1 MMKSKINQ
9 NILKSLVLGAL
20 GSLAIACLF
29 LIQPV
34 QSLMKE
40 VDAIGSAQAPDAV
53 TISAGVYADNT
64 CSGTPIATDA
74 SPVAPTSA
82 IVYCY
87 FLSNSGSYTFPSPGG
102 YTVVDSFGNVTSAS
116 GPFTV
121 GVPITLF
128 RASTIGNVNQTSV
141 VTFSGN
147 IPSNGGVTPY
157 VVTGTVTAYAM
168 YPSVSL
174 SKTVGLGGS
183 CSVTNTLSVSVG
195 SAPIVVYC
203 YRITNNGNV
212 PITITD
218 LSDDKIVSIAA
229 RTNLVF
235 PSVLPRNTT
244 LTGALVYEALTST
257 ITNTAKVTA
266 THTVAGAF
274 LGSPLNA
281 TSQASVV
288 FVAPIPA
295 IKLNVYLTT
304 GSDCAT
310 ASSDTL
316 SVAPNSSVK
325 FCYVAKN
332 IGNTTLYTHSL
343 KVNGATLFAGSLITL
358 PVGNTTIF
366 SQGPISVS
374 GAIGSET
381 IYAASWTGTE
391 IFGAN
396 TNNSESSESATLRF
410 ADATPTPTPR
420 PGFATS
426 TPTVTPTPLATA
438 TPSTPTDIVA
448 SISGPANGSPSTIFS
463 YTIRI
468 LNNSVTTAGG
478 LVFTNTLP
486 SNASFQG
493 VIRGSGITCPTMPS
507 VGDIG
512 GTIVCNITG
521 TLISGQFD
529 ELSVT
534 IRPIDSTNINTSV
547 TASTTTYETNRAN
560 NVATF
565 IVRLEPLK
573 FFIPFVP
580 SLLKN

>member
-40 VDAIGSAQAPDAV
+40 VDAIGSAQVPDAV
-53 TISAGVYADNT
+53 TISTGVYADNT

-87 FLSNSGSYTFPSPGG
+87 FLSNSGSYTFPTG
-102 YTVVDSFGNVTSAS
+102 YNVSDSAGALTTPS
-116 GPFTV
+116 GPLTV
-121 GVPITLF
+121 GLPITLF
-128 RASTIGNVNQTSV
+128 SATTAGTVNSTRI
-141 VTFSGN
+141 VTFSGLE
-147 IPSNGGVTPY
+147 PVGGVFVSK
-157 VVTGTVTAYAM
+157 VVTKSITAFVM
-168 YPSVSL
+168 SPSIIL
-174 SKTVGLGGS
+174 TKTVGLSAS
-183 CSVTNTLSVSVG
+183 CSPTNTLRPSVG
-195 SAPIVVYC
+195 TAPVSAIYC
-203 YRITNNGNV
+203 YQITNNGNV
-212 PITITD
+212 SVTITG
-218 LSDDKIVSIAA
+218 LSDDKISGVAAAASSI
-229 RTNLVF
+229 F
-235 PSVLPRNTT
+235 PAVLPRNSSISP
-244 LTGALVYEALTST
+244 LLVAQLVST
-257 ITNTAKVTA
+257 DITNTAKVTA
-266 THTVAGAF
+266 THFVAGVA
-274 LGSPLNA
+274 SPIVS

>member
-87 FLSNSGSYTFPSPGG
+87 FLTNSGSYTFPSG
-102 YTVVDSFGNVTSAS
+102 YNIIDSLGSSNSVP
-116 GPFTV
+116 GPFTI
-121 GVPITLF
+121 GTPITF
-128 RASTIGNVNQTSV
+128 YNSISPTGNINKTVV

-147 IPSNGGVTPY
+147 IPSGNGFVPY
-157 VVTGTVTAYAM
+157 VVTNTVTAYVMSPA
-168 YPSVSL
+168 VGL
-174 SKTVGLGGS
+174 IKTVGLSAS
-183 CSVTNTLSVSVG
+183 CSATNTLTIPLG
-195 SAPIVVYC
+195 TAPVAVYC
-203 YRITNNGNV
+203 YKIVNTGNV
-212 PITITD
+212 PITITG
-218 LSDDKIVSIAA
+218 LSDNKVAAIGA
-229 RTNLVF
+229 RTNLIF
-235 PSVLPRNTT
+235 PSNLPRNTT
-244 LTGALVYEALTST
+244 LTGVLVYELVTST
-257 ITNTAKVTA
+257 ITNTAIVTA
-266 THTVAGAF
+266 EHAVANA
-274 LGSPLNA
+274 LLASPL
-281 TSQASVV
+281 TSSAQASVL
-288 FVAPIPA
+288 FISPKPA
-295 IKLNVYLTT
+295 IQLNVYLTT

-310 ASSDTL
+310 ASSDNITIV
-316 SVAPNSSVK
+316 SGTPIK
-325 FCYVAKN
+325 FCYAAKN
-332 IGNTTLYTHSL
+332 IGDTTLYTHTL
-343 KVNGATLFAGSLITL
+343 VANGSNIFAGSLITL
-358 PVGNTTIF
+358 PVGSTTIY
-366 SQGPISVS
+366 SRGPISISKPADSDVIYHQ
-374 GAIGSET
+374 ATWTGSE
-381 IYAASWTGTE
+381 ILGFSG
-391 IFGAN
+391 
-396 TNNSESSESATLRF
+396 SSSEGATIRF
-410 ADATPTPTPR
+410 GEATPTPTPR

-426 TPTVTPTPLATA
+426 TPTITPTPLATA

-448 SISGPANGSPSTIFS
+448 SISGPTNGSPSTIFS

-468 LNNSVTTAGG
+468 LNNSVTTASG

-486 SNASFQG
+486 TNASFQG
-493 VIRGSGITCPTMPS
+493 VTRGSGITCPTMPS

-521 TLISGQFD
+521 TLVSGQFD

-534 IRPIDSTNINTSV
+534 MRPIDSTNINTSV

-560 NVATF
+560 TVATF